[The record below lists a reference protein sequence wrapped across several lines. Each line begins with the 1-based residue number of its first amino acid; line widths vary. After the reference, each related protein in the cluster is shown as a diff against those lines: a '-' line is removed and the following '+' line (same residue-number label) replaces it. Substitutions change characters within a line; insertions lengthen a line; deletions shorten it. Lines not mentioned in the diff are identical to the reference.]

1 MALNKAEEIVNI
13 ATLRKLDELQ
23 TRTDLLSKEPDEDGR
38 QWFDTNLSDPLLDEV
53 VGLMCETFITE
64 DGQPNYANIS
74 WFKEHSDYRVF
85 PGEKDSF
92 GWLTAGIQKGT
103 GPILWFG

>member
-23 TRTDLLSKEPDEDGR
+23 ARTDLLSEETDEIGQRCFNTDL
-38 QWFDTNLSDPLLDEV
+38 NDPMLNEV

-64 DGQPNYANIS
+64 GGQPDYANIA

-92 GWLTAGIQKGT
+92 GWLTAGIQKLN
-103 GPILWFG
+103 GPVLWFG

>member
-23 TRTDLLSKEPDEDGR
+23 ARTDLMSEEDGQR
-38 QWFDTNLSDPLLDEV
+38 WFDTNLSDPLLDEV